1 MTPSH
6 LESQL
11 FRALQRRRTLSS
23 FRTLT
28 LPVAGAVDFS
38 SNDFLSLS
46 SSPLL
51 RSAFLSELTA
61 SPTFPLGSGGSR
73 LLDGNS
79 SYTLQLES
87 SISTFLCGETGLLF
101 NSGYDANAGFFA
113 CVPQPGDIVVYDE
126 LIHAS
131 VHEGMR
137 LSRAAEKIAFPH
149 NDTVS
154 LEEILRNLPRPGRN
168 VFIAVESLYSM
179 DGDLAPL
186 VEIVAIMR
194 RVFKGEGA
202 HLVVDEA
209 HSTGVYGNYG
219 RGLVCELGLEREV
232 FARLHTFGKALACNG
247 AIVICSPLVREYLI
261 NYARTLIFTTALSF
275 PALAAIRAAFRI
287 LGSGETVEL
296 QTRLHALIKHLH
308 EALSELPESGPLLTI
323 QNPEQQNT
331 PIVALLTDRPR
342 ALAKYLQEEGYM
354 VRPIVHPTVPRG
366 KERVRVCLHAGNTED
381 EIRGLVG
388 RIKEWVESE
397 RKKGLVEKAKI

>member
-1 MTPSH
+1 

-79 SYTLQLES
+79 PYALQLES
-87 SISTFLCGETGLLF
+87 SISTFLHGEAGLLF

-113 CVPQPGDIVVYDE
+113 CVPQPGDVVVYDE

-149 NDTVS
+149 NDTAA
-154 LEEILRNLPRPGRN
+154 LEEILRKLPRPGRN

-209 HSTGVYGNYG
+209 HSTGVYGDCG

-247 AIVICSPLVREYLI
+247 AIVICSSLVREYLI

-275 PALAAIRAAFRI
+275 PALAAIRAAFRT
-287 LGSGETVEL
+287 LESGKTVEL

-308 EALSELPESGPLLTI
+308 KMLSELPESGPLLTI

-342 ALAKYLQEEGYM
+342 ALAKYLQEGGYM

-366 KERVRVCLHAGNTED
+366 KERVRVCLHAGNTEV

-388 RIKEWVESE
+388 RIKEW
-397 RKKGLVEKAKI
+397 

>member
-1 MTPSH
+1 MAPVSH

-11 FRALQRRRTLSS
+11 SRALQRRRTLSS

-51 RSAFLSELTA
+51 RRAFLSELTS

-79 SYTLQLES
+79 SYALQLES
-87 SISTFLCGETGLLF
+87 TVSSFLHGEAGLLF

-113 CVPQPGDIVVYDE
+113 CVPQPGDVVVYDE

-131 VHEGMR
+131 VREGMR

-149 NDTVS
+149 NDTVA
-154 LEEILRNLPRPGRN
+154 LEEILRGFPRPGRN
-168 VFIAVESLYSM
+168 AFIAVEALYSM

-186 VEIVAIMR
+186 VEIVAVLQ

-202 HLVVDEA
+202 YLVVDEA
-209 HSTGVYGNYG
+209 HSTGVYGDRG
-219 RGLVCELGLEREV
+219 RGLVCELGLEGEV

-247 AIVICSPLVREYLI
+247 GELMRSPGWERLKGIAIVICSPLVREYLI

-287 LGSGETVEL
+287 L
-296 QTRLHALIKHLH
+296 
-308 EALSELPESGPLLTI
+308 ESGKTEEVCPDSFQFTS
-323 QNPEQQNT
+323 
-331 PIVALLTDRPR
+331 LTDAAAASKTPR
-342 ALAKYLQEEGYM
+342 L
-354 VRPIVHPTVPRG
+354 
-366 KERVRVCLHAGNTED
+366 D
-381 EIRGLVG
+381 
-388 RIKEWVESE
+388 
-397 RKKGLVEKAKI
+397 